1 MTLRI
6 FLVIMICV
14 LLAIAESILPFLVHL
29 RVARVD
35 LLLVVVLY
43 LALHDDVM
51 EGAALSAVAG
61 YLSDLTSA
69 TPAFLYT
76 FLAVLTFTVLRMVG
90 SGLKTEGGAQSAV
103 VAFGTS
109 VAHAVLATV
118 VFGFFTGA
126 GIHLQVW
133 AIFWSA
139 LGTGLLAPLVFA
151 VLRRLDSGF
160 FNAEVNA
167 GPRGI
172 R

>member
-1 MTLRI
+1 VTLRI
-6 FLVIMICV
+6 FLVILICM

-76 FLAVLTFTVLRMVG
+76 FLAVLTFTVLRMMG
-90 SGLKTEGGAQSAV
+90 SGLKTEGGAQSAA
-103 VAFGTS
+103 VAFGIS
-109 VAHAVLATV
+109 VVHSLLASV

-126 GIHLQVW
+126 GVHVEKSALL
-133 AIFWSA
+133 WSA

-151 VLRRLDSGF
+151 VLRRLDAGF

-167 GPRGI
+167 GPRGT

>member
-1 MTLRI
+1 MTLR
-6 FLVIMICV
+6 FLLVIIVCI
-14 LLAIAESILPFLVHL
+14 LLAIAESVLPFLVHF

-35 LLLVVVLY
+35 LMLVVVLY

-61 YLSDLTSA
+61 YLADLTSA

-76 FLAVLTFTVLRMVG
+76 FLAVLTFVVLRTAG

-103 VAFGTS
+103 VAFG
-109 VAHAVLATV
+109 AAVVHSLTASL
-118 VFGFFTGA
+118 VFGFFTGSGVHVETQA
-126 GIHLQVW
+126 MLL
-133 AIFWSA
+133 SA

-151 VLRRLDSGF
+151 ILRRLDSGF
-160 FNAEVNA
+160 LHAE
-167 GPRGI
+167 GPTPRGI

>member
-1 MTLRI
+1 VTLRI
-6 FLVIMICV
+6 FLVIALCV
-14 LLAIAESILPFLVHL
+14 LLAIAESILPFLIHFP
-29 RVARVD
+29 VARVD

-90 SGLKTEGGAQSAV
+90 SGLKTEGGAQAAA

-109 VAHAVLATV
+109 IIHSLLASV

-126 GIHLQVW
+126 GVHVHTSALL
-133 AIFWSA
+133 WSS
-139 LGTGLLAPLVFA
+139 LGTGLLAPLVFSIF
-151 VLRRLDSGF
+151 RRLDAGF
-160 FNAEVNA
+160 FHAEGPA
-167 GPRGI
+167 PRGI